1 MNLQYL
7 IWFGAKY
14 FKAEEANINFDMH
27 FFLKISSLKIS
38 PYALSR
44 ILGILLDN
52 AIEASSA
59 SPEKRI
65 NFEIV
70 PAPGY
75 NSLRQ
80 KSLIIIENSYTDKD
94 IDLDKIREKGFTSKN
109 SDSNSHGLGLWEV
122 NKILRRHKNLNLYT
136 TKNNDYFRQVLEIY

>member
-1 MNLQYL
+1 
-7 IWFGAKY
+7 
-14 FKAEEANINFDMH
+14 MH

-52 AIEASSA
+52 AIEAAST

-75 NSLRQ
+75 NSPKPVHNKKQRLFQ
-80 KSLIIIENSYTDKD
+80 
-94 IDLDKIREKGFTSKN
+94 TSSRN
-109 SDSNSHGLGLWEV
+109 
-122 NKILRRHKNLNLYT
+122 ILALLVKYHP
-136 TKNNDYFRQVLEIY
+136 

>member
-1 MNLQYL
+1 
-7 IWFGAKY
+7 
-14 FKAEEANINFDMH
+14 MH

-52 AIEASSA
+52 AIEAASA
-59 SPEKRI
+59 SPEKKI

-80 KSLIIIENSYTDKD
+80 KSLIIIENSYTNKD
-94 IDLDKIREKGFTSKN
+94 IDLDKIREKGFTSKCT
-109 SDSNSHGLGLWEV
+109 DSNSHGLGLWEV

-136 TKNNDYFRQVLEIY
+136 SKNNDYFRQTLEIY